1 MDEREVLEGLHI
13 ALITYRGAWADNVVY
28 ASYPEVVSSVPLEDY
43 RRYIMG
49 HKEIVEGLRDTLM
62 AANEGWSEGAV
73 SDGVYGSC
81 LESIT
86 RGLHSELFLIEK
98 ELQEETLQFVAVIKE
113 DKDENLKFR

>member
-1 MDEREVLEGLHI
+1 MSGQEETNELHVGLI
-13 ALITYRGAWADNVVY
+13 AHRDVWADGEVY
-28 ASYPEVVSSVPLEDY
+28 ASYPEVISSVPLEYY

-73 SDGVYGSC
+73 SDGVYGSY

-86 RGLHSELFLIEK
+86 RGLHSELMLIEK
-98 ELQEETLQFVAVIKE
+98 ELQEETLQFVAVMKGE
-113 DKDENLKFR
+113 E